1 MDKMNI
7 LKLNNEIKN
16 KIYSPYSLLVALYM
30 LYEGADGHTKEEL
43 DNILKNEKIT
53 KLDNIGNVLSILN
66 RMYIKDTDNRL
77 INEGYKI
84 IIKDKY
90 NADVVLDPLDGV
102 DVINN
107 YIEESTFGQIRNM
120 LREIYGNL
128 FLINTLAVDMEWPY
142 QIRGDEV
149 GEGLFENLIVS
160 YVYGFS
166 KYNASYYKDDEVTSV
181 GLELKQYDNNR
192 YECVLI
198 QPDSIELND
207 YINNMD
213 DNKLN
218 NILSNLAELED
229 DPRTINICI
238 PKFSFSYELDADKV
252 FSSLGLD
259 LTNPDLKNIADINDE
274 MKILHKSNIDFSEKG
289 LKAASATIVEIRC
302 RAVFRDPEKILD
314 IVIHK
319 PFIPLYS
326 PLSPPDLGRP
336 RGLLYLFI
344 CYLVHHSYP
353 ITRKERE
360 RLMVSISQI
369 CLARRFMLWKRS

>member
-1 MDKMNI
+1 
-7 LKLNNEIKN
+7 
-16 KIYSPYSLLVALYM
+16 
-30 LYEGADGHTKEEL
+30 
-43 DNILKNEKIT
+43 
-53 KLDNIGNVLSILN
+53 
-66 RMYIKDTDNRL
+66 MYIKDTDNRL

-319 PFIPLYS
+319 PFIFVLREKNS
-326 PLSPPDLGRP
+326 NTILFLGTVYNP
-336 RGLLYLFI
+336 
-344 CYLVHHSYP
+344 
-353 ITRKERE
+353 T
-360 RLMVSISQI
+360 
-369 CLARRFMLWKRS
+369 LWEDDEDNYQYI